1 MHQKT
6 TLSWALLE
14 VACFLRS
21 PACPGSSF
29 PFRFS
34 LQFCRFGEKE
44 DWGSQHPGTR
54 AGQLQ
59 SFKPQRP
66 RKLLALYFMAERTPL
81 TSRKGK
87 HRVCYFN
94 CNQNHP
100 GVPSQPS
107 GLMLIVGG
115 AAVPLRWPASPVR
128 GHCPMVTW
136 ICAKPTSTL
145 RKYWK
150 PKHWQVILQLSH
162 GMCVSFPAFEPS
174 GELLVVFPP
183 SPFSCIVVIGKIW
196 VFFFIITFF
205 FPAGQ

>member
-6 TLSWALLE
+6 TLSWALLK

-21 PACPGSSF
+21 PARTGSSF

-34 LQFCRFGEKE
+34 FPFCWFWEKE
-44 DWGSQHPGTR
+44 DWGPRTPGP
-54 AGQLQ
+54 GQG
-59 SFKPQRP
+59 SCRVSNPNGSKC
-66 RKLLALYFMAERTPL
+66 KVCASTLYFMAKGTPL
-81 TSRKGK
+81 TWRKGK
-87 HRVCYFN
+87 HRVCFFN

-107 GLMLIVGG
+107 RPLLIAG
-115 AAVPLRWPASPVR
+115 AAVPLGRLAAPA

-136 ICAKPTSTL
+136 TCVKPMSTL

-162 GMCVSFPAFEPS
+162 IMCVSFPAFELS

-183 SPFSCIVVIGKIW
+183 PPSVV
-196 VFFFIITFF
+196 
-205 FPAGQ
+205 